1 MILSVYI
8 YTWRIDPVNWPPGCD
23 RVMPGSSCA
32 ISCRSPWTGEQA
44 IRPTGRARGGTS
56 WDKIW
61 WFYHPFTSGK
71 LTKTSVITTVS
82 YMKGNWQIGVG
93 RLVSIKKMLFSGS
106 VFIYQR
112 VNQIIYCI
120 SMQPRRVVELSR
132 NDATSGIIWTF
143 DPKSSKSPYFLIF
156 LIARSTTVCLKPQIH
171 RQHFTSL
178 NSPWLSLAAS
188 TKCVWHGSH

>member
-1 MILSVYI
+1 MFLSVYI

-44 IRPTGRARGGTS
+44 IRPTGRARGGPLGIKS
-56 WDKIW
+56 GD
-61 WFYHPFTSGK
+61 FTIHLPSGK

-120 SMQPRRVVELSR
+120 SMQPRRVLEISR
-132 NDATSGIIWTF
+132 NDATSGII
-143 DPKSSKSPYFLIF
+143 
-156 LIARSTTVCLKPQIH
+156 
-171 RQHFTSL
+171 
-178 NSPWLSLAAS
+178 
-188 TKCVWHGSH
+188 